1 MRGHC
6 RTARDRTGSAT
17 TIPAR
22 MRARCS
28 WWSATPDLPTHE
40 RAMKGMSQ
48 DTDWQKVAA
57 RIEEIAPLQEMSV
70 TVITEEQ

>member
-1 MRGHC
+1 
-6 RTARDRTGSAT
+6 
-17 TIPAR
+17 
-22 MRARCS
+22 
-28 WWSATPDLPTHE
+28 LPTHE